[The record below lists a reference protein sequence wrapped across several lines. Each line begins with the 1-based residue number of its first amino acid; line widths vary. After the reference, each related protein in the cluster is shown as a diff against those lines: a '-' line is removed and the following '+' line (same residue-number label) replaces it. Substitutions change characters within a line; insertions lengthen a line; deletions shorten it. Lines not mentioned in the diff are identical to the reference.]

1 MNLYVYSQAT
11 LASKA
16 QALVHRLGV
25 EADSQI
31 SHFPIVPRTL
41 PARAHCVLLLSGN
54 EPTDLIRTNLRRLAR
69 GSRWSGKVVLY
80 SESPEL
86 DKVVVWARLLERLF
100 PKRSH
105 VCFVDDKLARVL
117 KLHPVRSAQTPQ
129 TIPAV
134 QSADVSTLRRDLG
147 LTQEQMASAVGVSP
161 RTVQNWELGK
171 PSPRTARRLQD
182 LFELR
187 EVLKEYLPF
196 DQLGQWLSSAND
208 SFEGSSPV
216 NWILAGRARDVL
228 LGFRRLQTGEPW

>member
-1 MNLYVYSQAT
+1 MNLYVYSQAK

-41 PARAHCVLLLSGN
+41 PARAHCVLVLSGN

-117 KLHPVRSAQTPQ
+117 NSIRFALHRLRKPFQRFSLRMFQLSDETSA
-129 TIPAV
+129 
-134 QSADVSTLRRDLG
+134 
-147 LTQEQMASAVGVSP
+147 
-161 RTVQNWELGK
+161 
-171 PSPRTARRLQD
+171 
-182 LFELR
+182 
-187 EVLKEYLPF
+187 
-196 DQLGQWLSSAND
+196 
-208 SFEGSSPV
+208 
-216 NWILAGRARDVL
+216 
-228 LGFRRLQTGEPW
+228 